1 MTIDR
6 AIKREQAKAEEYRAM
21 SSEGNAEIA
30 EIYIR
35 CSKYHEQLAEW
46 LEELKAIKSDGF
58 TDDLLNMGFTKGYSK
73 ALNDVESE
81 FLMCYKVHY
90 NLQDI
95 LCVINKLK
103 EGASDGNG

>member
-58 TDDLLNMGFTKGYSK
+58 TDNLLNMGFTKGYNK
-73 ALNDVESE
+73 ALDDVESE

>member
-35 CSKYHEQLAEW
+35 CSKYHEQLAVW

-58 TDDLLNMGFTKGYSK
+58 TDDLLNIGFTKGYSK
-73 ALNDVESE
+73 ALDYIESE
-81 FLMCYKVHY
+81 FLKCEKVHY

-95 LCVINKLK
+95 LCVINRVKAGGK
-103 EGASDGNG
+103 NETK

>member
-81 FLMCYKVHY
+81 FLMCDKVHY

>member
-35 CSKYHEQLAEW
+35 CSKYHEQLAEK
-46 LEELKAIKSDGF
+46 LKELKAIKSDGF
-58 TDDLLNMGFTKGYSK
+58 TDDLLNIGFTRGYSK
-73 ALNDVESE
+73 ALDDVESE
-81 FLMCYKVHY
+81 FLMCDKVHY

>member
-6 AIKREQAKAEEYRAM
+6 AIKREKAKAEEYRAM
-21 SSEGNAEIA
+21 SIEGNAEIA

-81 FLMCYKVHY
+81 FLKCDKVHY

-95 LCVINKLK
+95 LCMINKLK
-103 EGASDGNG
+103 EGVSDGNG

>member
-58 TDDLLNMGFTKGYSK
+58 TDNLLNMGFTKGYNK
-73 ALNDVESE
+73 ALDDIESE
-81 FLMCYKVHY
+81 FLKCEKVHY

-103 EGASDGNG
+103 ASASDVNG

>member
-6 AIKREQAKAEEYRAM
+6 AIKREKAKAEEYRAM

-46 LEELKAIKSDGF
+46 LEELKSIKSDGF

-73 ALNDVESE
+73 ALNDIESE
-81 FLMCYKVHY
+81 FLMCDKVHY

>member
-46 LEELKAIKSDGF
+46 LEELKVIKSDGF

-73 ALNDVESE
+73 ALNDIESE
-81 FLMCYKVHY
+81 FLMCDKVHY